1 MSNYMKIT
9 ETEVLSDTEHVKDC
23 EVEALKEKVLLQMK
37 QEEYQ
42 MKSRNKNNGKM
53 MKRVAAAIV
62 VLGIAAPTGVYA
74 AGKLGVF
81 DGLFGDKDTAPIEQY
96 VENVNTEQGEVN
108 AVYQME
114 TDDYVVAVERFVYS
128 EATDYGIV
136 QFTLTD
142 KNAEDGPW
150 YEVATW
156 DEHYSD
162 WKVWDAMEIFAGV
175 GDDRLSFQVEGLSWQ
190 NNRCFMK
197 QMNAQ
202 TYECYLCFNDMKNS
216 SMADKT
222 LKLVVKESDLVDEKL
237 SWKQIMK
244 MDVPKGDSL
253 PHYTWFNKDGET
265 ALVLTA
271 VDFWLLDAPE
281 SSVYGNDIILKEISV
296 QMKDGSTYVVQSG
309 EEKVIDWFYSTK
321 KENGIWRNFASVID
335 LEEVLSFTVD
345 GKVFCV
351 EDAVR

>member
-9 ETEVLSDTEHVKDC
+9 ETEVLSVTDHVKDC

-81 DGLFGDKDTAPIEQY
+81 GGLFGDKDTASIEQY
-96 VENVNTEQGEVN
+96 VENANTEQGEAT

-114 TDDYVVAVERFVYS
+114 TDDYCITVDRFVYS

-142 KNAEDGPW
+142 KNAEDESW

-162 WKVWDAMEIFAGV
+162 WKVWDTTEIFAGV
-175 GDDRLSFQVEGLSWQ
+175 GDGRLSFQVEGLSWQ
-190 NNRCFMK
+190 NNRCYMK
-197 QMNAQ
+197 QTDAQ
-202 TYECYLCFNDMKNS
+202 TYECYLCFNDMKKSN
-216 SMADKT
+216 MADKT
-222 LKLVVKESDLVDEKL
+222 LKLAVKESDLVDEKL
-237 SWKQIMK
+237 NWTQIMK
-244 MDVPKGDSL
+244 LDVPKGESL
-253 PHYTWFNKDGET
+253 PHYTWFNEDGET
-265 ALVLTA
+265 ALVLTG
-271 VDFWLLDAPE
+271 VDFWLIDAPK
-281 SSVYGNDIILKEISV
+281 SAVSGDIILKEISV
-296 QMKDGSTYVVQSG
+296 QMKDGSTYVVQS
-309 EEKVIDWFYSTK
+309 EAQKTIDWFYSTK
-321 KENGIWRNFASVID
+321 KETGIWRNFASVID
-335 LEEVLSFTVD
+335 LEEVVSFTVD

-351 EDAVR
+351 EDAVK

>member
-42 MKSRNKNNGKM
+42 MKSKNMNNGKM

-96 VENVNTEQGEVN
+96 VENVNTEKGEAS

-114 TDDYVVAVERFVYS
+114 TDDYIVAVDCFVYS

-142 KNAEDGPW
+142 KMQRMSPG
-150 YEVATW
+150 
-156 DEHYSD
+156 
-162 WKVWDAMEIFAGV
+162 
-175 GDDRLSFQVEGLSWQ
+175 
-190 NNRCFMK
+190 MK
-197 QMNAQ
+197 WLHGTSIIM
-202 TYECYLCFNDMKNS
+202 TGRYGMRWRYL
-216 SMADKT
+216 
-222 LKLVVKESDLVDEKL
+222 
-237 SWKQIMK
+237 
-244 MDVPKGDSL
+244 P
-253 PHYTWFNKDGET
+253 
-265 ALVLTA
+265 VLGMT
-271 VDFWLLDAPE
+271 DFR
-281 SSVYGNDIILKEISV
+281 
-296 QMKDGSTYVVQSG
+296 
-309 EEKVIDWFYSTK
+309 F
-321 KENGIWRNFASVID
+321 R
-335 LEEVLSFTVD
+335 
-345 GKVFCV
+345 
-351 EDAVR
+351 